1 LLAQKYSY
9 YCCSSRRVSLA
20 FKMPCEI
27 QPGDTAWVLLS
38 SVLVLG
44 MMPALAFFEAGL
56 LGHKN
61 TTSIIAQVMGGLAM
75 LTLLWVLV
83 GYSMAFSGT
92 GAVIGNLDA
101 VFMSGVSYTDCDPTH
116 PYIPAM
122 AYAFFQMMFAAITP
136 LLMTGAFAERLR
148 WRAFVPFML
157 LWSLL
162 VYYPVAHWIWG
173 GGWLASMG
181 AQDFA
186 GGIVVHTT
194 AGTGSCFTA
203 WYIGPRISIR
213 NGQEPDLP
221 SNLPLAALGA
231 ALLWM
236 GWFGFNAGSA
246 LSAGPLA
253 VHTCLNTQVAASACA
268 VVWSVMSTPWCR
280 TEHLQQGPSVV
291 AILNG
296 AVAGLAGVTPASG
309 FITLPSA
316 MVLGLCLGLA
326 TFVGCSQ
333 WKRTGIDD
341 ALDVSVVHGLSG
353 MIGSLYIG
361 IAGSSAVNSAGA
373 DGLIYGG
380 THLIGV
386 QALAVAA
393 TAVWTVLATGLIL
406 VALDKLLGGLRHE
419 EGEETDGLDKKEHRE
434 EAYDL
439 PTSPTA
445 SPTLNEEGLH
455 RRMNMN
461 DSRGPYGAINDAGEE
476 LSIVV

>member
-1 LLAQKYSY
+1 
-9 YCCSSRRVSLA
+9 
-20 FKMPCEI
+20 
-27 QPGDTAWVLLS
+27 
-38 SVLVLG
+38 
-44 MMPALAFFEAGL
+44 MPALAFFEAGL
-56 LGHKN
+56 LGSKN

-83 GYSMAFSGT
+83 GYTLAFSGT
-92 GAVIGNLDA
+92 GAIIGNLDA
-101 VFMSGVSYTDCDPTH
+101 VFMSGVSYEDCDPTH

-122 AYAFFQMMFAAITP
+122 AYALFQMMFAAITP

-148 WRAFVPFML
+148 WRAFVPFIL
-157 LWSLL
+157 LWSLV

-186 GGIVVHTT
+186 GGIVVHVT
-194 AGTGSCFTA
+194 AGTGSLVTA
-203 WYIGPRISIR
+203 WYIGPRISVR
-213 NGQEPDLP
+213 NNEAPDPP

-268 VVWSVMSTPWCR
+268 VVWTVLSTPWCR
-280 TEHLQQGPSVV
+280 KEHLQQGPSVV

-316 MVLGLCLGLA
+316 MVLGLGLGLA
-326 TFVGCSQ
+326 TYFGCVH
-333 WKRTGIDD
+333 WHRTGIDD
-341 ALDVSVVHGLSG
+341 ALDVTIVHGLSG
-353 MIGSLYIG
+353 LIGSLYIG

-380 THLIGV
+380 TSLIGY
-386 QALAVAA
+386 QAVAVAA
-393 TAVWTVLATGLIL
+393 VAAWSMLATGLIL
-406 VALDKLLGGLRHE
+406 VALDKLLGGLRHKE
-419 EGEETDGLDKKEHRE
+419 EEESIGLDKKEHEE
-434 EAYDL
+434 EAYCL
-439 PTSPTA
+439 PVSPLSVPFSDEA
-445 SPTLNEEGLH
+445 NQGLVH
-455 RRMNMN
+455 RRMNLN
-461 DSRGPYGAINDAGEE
+461 DDRGPYGTINGGG
-476 LSIVV
+476 LSIAVPDPST